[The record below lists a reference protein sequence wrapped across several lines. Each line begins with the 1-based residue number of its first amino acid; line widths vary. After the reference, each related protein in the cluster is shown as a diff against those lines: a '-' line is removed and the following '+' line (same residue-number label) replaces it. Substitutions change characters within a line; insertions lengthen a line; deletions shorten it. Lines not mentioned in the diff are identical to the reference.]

1 MNESHQPEQKS
12 SEKAGQAMGGQ
23 AKGSTPFAQKHLLG
37 LADYSADDILYVLDQ
52 AKMFRE
58 VLDRPVPKIPTLRDK
73 TIVNLFY
80 ENSTRTRL
88 SFELAQKRMGADVVN
103 FSAGTSS
110 TKKGES
116 LKDTIRN
123 ISSMK
128 IDMVVSR
135 HESPGVPHF
144 LTRCVDATIINAGDG
159 AHEHPTQALL
169 DMFTMRQLAPDLR
182 GKRVVMIGDI
192 AHSRVV
198 RSNIIGLRKVGAE
211 VMVCGPKS
219 LMPLDVRSLGVE
231 VSFDLEEALGWC
243 DFAMA
248 LRIQMERMNGGT
260 DLFPSLRE
268 YHELFGIKMAHLERY
283 PDFTVMHPGPVN
295 RGVELESDVADS
307 NRAVILNQVTNG
319 VAVRMA
325 VMYLLSGGL
334 RTG

>member
-1 MNESHQPEQKS
+1 MVIILFPDQIVSKPVSETHQPEKTYSFQ
-12 SEKAGQAMGGQ
+12 
-23 AKGSTPFAQKHLLG
+23 QKHLLG
-37 LADYSADDILYVLDQ
+37 LAGYSADDIRYVLDQ
-52 AKMFRE
+52 AKVFRE
-58 VLDRPVPKIPTLRDK
+58 VLDRPVPKVPTLRDK

-128 IDMVVSR
+128 IDMVVTR

-144 LTRCVDATIINAGDG
+144 LTKCVDAAIINAGDG

-169 DMFTMRQLAPDLR
+169 DMFTMQQISPELR
-182 GKRVVMIGDI
+182 GKRVVLIGDI

-198 RSNIIGLRKVGAE
+198 RSNIIGLRKLGAE

-219 LMPLDVRSLGVE
+219 LMPLNVASLGVE
-231 VSFDLEEALGWC
+231 VGYHLEEALAWC

-248 LRIQMERMNGGT
+248 LRIQMERMSGSA
-260 DLFPSLRE
+260 DHFPSLRE
-268 YHELFGIKMAHLERY
+268 YHELFGIKMWHLERF
-283 PDFTVMHPGPVN
+283 PDFVVMHPGPVN

-307 NRAVILNQVTNG
+307 ERAVILNQVTNG

-334 RTG
+334 RRG

>member
-1 MNESHQPEQKS
+1 MDDAPEKKEYS
-12 SEKAGQAMGGQ
+12 FS
-23 AKGSTPFAQKHLLG
+23 QKHLLG
-37 LADYSADDILYVLDQ
+37 LADYSAEDILYVLEQ
-52 AKMFRE
+52 ARTFRE

-144 LTRCVDATIINAGDG
+144 LTRCVEAAIINAGDG

-169 DMFTMRQLAPDLR
+169 DMFTIQQIHPELK
-182 GKRVVMIGDI
+182 GKKVAIIGDI
-192 AHSRVV
+192 SHSRVV
-198 RSNIIGLRKVGAE
+198 RSNIIGLNKVGAE
-211 VMVCGPKS
+211 VVVCGPKS
-219 LMPLDVRSLGVE
+219 LMPRFAESLGAS
-231 VSFDLEEALGWC
+231 VSYSLEETLAWC
-243 DFAMA
+243 DIAMA
-248 LRIQMERMNGGT
+248 LRIQMERIQGGT
-260 DLFPSLRE
+260 DLFPSVRE
-268 YHELFGIKMAHLERY
+268 YHETFGIKMEHLEKY
-283 PDFTVMHPGPVN
+283 PDFMVMHPGPIN
-295 RGVELESDVADS
+295 RGVEMESEVADS
-307 NRAVILNQVTNG
+307 DRAVILNQVTNG

-325 VMYLLSGGL
+325 VLYLLSGGV
-334 RTG
+334 RV